1 MIDKKTPG
9 PWEAKTFVDN
19 RKHGGDHH
27 TFLITPQRG
36 TYGTMF
42 EEDAILAA
50 SAPELLEALKPFAS
64 IAERIL
70 AEAPHETTEFCLFV
84 DCEGCK
90 HLVSLDGLRAAI
102 LSAAKAEGAK

>member
-1 MIDKKTPG
+1 MTDKKTPG

-50 SAPELLEALKPFAS
+50 SAPELLEALKWMVDNDDTNEGDVPLS
-64 IAERIL
+64 EL
-70 AEAPHETTEFCLFV
+70 GGETWSQFNAYW
-84 DCEGCK
+84 
-90 HLVSLDGLRAAI
+90 LDGLSKARAAI
-102 LSAAKAEGAK
+102 AKAEGKK